1 MSTYFV
7 YDHHDEKDEM
17 RRLTIQ
23 DQLITS
29 AMGGVLSEQT
39 DPSVFHHV
47 LDIGSGTGGWVI
59 EAAKQ
64 YPEMSLI
71 GIDISHKMIDFASQ
85 RAKANKV
92 NDRVEFQVMDALRQ
106 LEFPSDSF
114 DLVNLRFGVSFIRKW
129 EWPDV
134 ISEMLRV
141 TMPGGVVRITDSEVI
156 QVSNSL
162 ALKMFQEMVLGALY
176 RAGHLFHD
184 EATGIITDLAPLLK
198 RYGVQTVQTKA
209 YATTYSSGTIEG
221 NAYVEDIT
229 HAMKTL
235 KLFLQKWGSKGID
248 YGGICQMAREQINQ
262 PDFYAVWQLLTAW
275 GKKQ

>member
-47 LDIGSGTGGWVI
+47 LDIGCGTGGWVI
-59 EAAKQ
+59 ETAKQ
-64 YPEMSLI
+64 YPEMILT
-71 GIDISHKMIDFASQ
+71 GIDISHKMIDYASQ
-85 RAKANKV
+85 QARANKV
-92 NDRVEFQVMDALRQ
+92 SGKVELLVMDALCP
-106 LEFPSDSF
+106 LAFPADSF

-129 EWPDV
+129 EWPYV
-134 ISEMLRV
+134 VSEMLRV
-141 TMPGGVVRITDSEVI
+141 TKPGGIVRITDSGIV
-156 QVSNSL
+156 QHSNSV
-162 ALKMFQEMVLGALY
+162 ALKMFQEMVWCALN
-176 RAGHLFHD
+176 RAGHLLG
-184 EATGIITDLAPLLK
+184 EEELGITPHLASLLK
-198 RYGVQTVQTKA
+198 RYGVREIQTQMYT
-209 YATTYSSGTIEG
+209 TTYEADKIYIED
-221 NAYVEDIT
+221 VL

-235 KLFLQKWGSKGID
+235 KPFIQKWGCVGQI
-248 YGGICQMAREQINQ
+248 YEEVCRMAQEQINR

-275 GKKQ
+275 GHK